1 MAILKH
7 LNVHN
12 ANYHDA
18 VTYLLFQHDEHARP
32 VRNERG
38 KMILRENVLIDAINT
53 DVWSYAIDCNE
64 TNRQWKKNRSAREVK
79 SHHFILSFPK
89 EDAEQHGLTPE
100 LAQQMGM
107 DFARKHFGGH
117 QCIVATHDDGS
128 QHSGNIHIH
137 ICFNSVR
144 AIEMPPPEYSDLERD
159 YKAGFKFQCSD
170 QCMEYLKRD
179 LETMCR
185 ERGLSQI
192 PLTKNAAKKVTNEEY
207 WAQKRGEKQ
216 NPEGQPF
223 KTDLEQIRSAIDD
236 VKCRA
241 SCEEEFKALLQETF
255 SITIRDKR
263 GRWSYVSDGRKNGVT
278 ARRLGADY
286 SKEAVLEF
294 IETQHRQLEKPEVNT
309 PAAPPEKPAN
319 KPLPRTNQ
327 QDEPLLIYLFHQT
340 YDLSQSQFKN
350 NIGLERWAKLQNLKE
365 MSERFNFIME
375 NRAIGVEKLQKK
387 LKSYEQQISQL
398 ERVLTKTEQRLR
410 DINILLRLEG
420 QASSN
425 KKVYQ
430 EYTALKLPWKKKAF
444 YTQHQKEIEAYKFAL
459 DGLSKYREKHH
470 IEGKFPGPNRLKA
483 EKQTLLDQRS
493 EYAIQLNELQNT
505 YKLLKAASEEVL
517 DACQLNRLLTSDEY
531 FQLTGRKM
539 SPKKRLALDQE
550 RQRRQQ
556 GREPQRQEEHK
567 RRDRGGY
574 EL

>member
-38 KMILRENVLIDAINT
+38 KMVLRENVLIDAINT
-53 DVWSYAIDCNE
+53 DVWSYALDCNE
-64 TNRQWKKNRSAREVK
+64 TNQRWKKNRSTREVK

-89 EDAEQHGLTPE
+89 EDADQHGLTPE

-128 QHSGNIHIH
+128 QHSGNIHVH
-137 ICFNSVR
+137 VCFNSVR

-170 QCMEYLKRD
+170 QCMDYLKRN

-185 ERGLSQI
+185 EHGLSQI
-192 PLTKNAAKKVTNEEY
+192 PLTKNAAKKVTNKEY
-207 WAQKRGEKQ
+207 WAQKRGQKQ
-216 NPEGQPF
+216 QPEGQSF
-223 KTDLEQIRSAIDD
+223 KTDLEKIRSAIDD
-236 VKCRA
+236 VRCTA
-241 SCEEEFKALLQETF
+241 SNEREFKELLQEQHG
-255 SITIRDKR
+255 ITIRDMR
-263 GRWSYVSDGRKNGVT
+263 GRWSYVTVGRKNGVT

-294 IETQHRQLEKPEVNT
+294 IENQHRQIKNHEITRPTAK
-309 PAAPPEKPAN
+309 PEKPMH
-319 KPLPRTNQ
+319 KPPRLAES

-340 YDLSQSQFKN
+340 YDLSQPQYQN
-350 NIGLERWAKLQNLKE
+350 NIGLERWAKLQN
-365 MSERFNFIME
+365 NFIME

-387 LKSYEQQISQL
+387 LKSYEQKITQL
-398 ERVLTKTEQRLR
+398 EGALTKTEQRIK

-425 KKVYQ
+425 KKIYQ
-430 EYTALKLPWKKKAF
+430 EYAALKLPWKKKSF
-444 YTQHQKEIEAYKFAL
+444 YTQHQKEIEAYKSAL
-459 DGLSKYREKHH
+459 DGLSKYRQKHH
-470 IEGKFPGPNRLKA
+470 VEGKFPGPNRLKA
-483 EKQTLLDQRS
+483 EKRTLLDQRS
-493 EYAIQLNELQNT
+493 EYIVQLNELQNT
-505 YKLLKAASEEVL
+505 YALLKAASEEVL
-517 DACQLNRLLTSDEY
+517 EACQLNRLLTSDEY

-556 GREPQRQEEHK
+556 EREPQQQEEH
-567 RRDRGGY
+567 RRHSRGGY